1 MAKLT
6 RKSYKRKKIAFAAVI
21 LGGVALVSSG
31 FAAWVLSNT
40 KDTEGTGKVN
50 VGEIVDSSLTMKVE
64 YKIKGAEGDYTLI
77 GENKVGGNYCFDAAK
92 NDTTG
97 RIKYLRGDGEQLSIL
112 YKVTIESKENVFSE
126 LKVTFKHNDT
136 IDQAV
141 NNGFIVAP
149 EGFYET
155 KKADSETTYEGG
167 KTFSGS
173 DFTSNGGKGSGEQK
187 WSWTTTT
194 DIEVAFKWGSTFG
207 GENPGLY
214 FDSEKGKA
222 TSFESMSSTMNAL
235 YSGLN
240 QTDYKI
246 VFSASVN

>member
-40 KDTEGTGKVN
+40 KDTKGKGKVN

-64 YKIKGAEGDYTLI
+64 YKIKGAEAYTTI
-77 GENKVGGNYCFDAAK
+77 GEDKVGGNYCFDAAK
-92 NDTTG
+92 DDTSG
-97 RIKYLRGDGEQLSIL
+97 RIKYLKGDGEQLSIL
-112 YKVTIESKENVFSE
+112 YKVTITSKENVFNG
-126 LKVTFKHNDT
+126 LKVTFEHNDN

-141 NNGFIVAP
+141 DNGFIVAP

-155 KKADSETTYEGG
+155 KKVGSETTYEGG
-167 KTFSGS
+167 KPFSVS
-173 DFTSNGGKGSGEQK
+173 DFTSNEGKGSGEQK
-187 WSWTTTT
+187 WSWTTTN
-194 DIEVAFKWGSTFG
+194 DIEVFFKWGNTFG
-207 GENPGLY
+207 GVNPGFY
-214 FDSEKGKA
+214 FDSEAGKA

-235 YSGLN
+235 YTGLN

-246 VFSASVN
+246 VFAASVN